1 MVDAYQAACEAA
13 VHMVEELDALAV
25 HCTRPAGYSQP
36 SGPPRTLSSGTAK
49 LWCPGSLAAPPF
61 SPLFRELGAIEDIH
75 RGPVEQAVRQM
86 QTTDPVLM
94 LRAKAIDLAGRE
106 LLTEARRTHCAHSG
120 SRRASQEQTVGAASA
135 QARLAAQNFPRQG
148 VTPVRAAQRRV
159 PSADVHSR
167 APIIKR

>member
-1 MVDAYQAACEAA
+1 
-13 VHMVEELDALAV
+13 MVEDLDALAV
-25 HCTRPAGYSQP
+25 TLHSPSRILAAVRAAAHPELLNSQ
-36 SGPPRTLSSGTAK
+36 AVV
-49 LWCPGSLAAPPF
+49 PGSLAARPF
-61 SPLFRELGAIEDIH
+61 SPSRELGAIEH
-75 RGPVEQAVRQM
+75 VRPGPVEQAVRQM
-86 QTTDPVLM
+86 QTTDPILM

-120 SRRASQEQTVGAASA
+120 SRWASQEQTVGAAGA